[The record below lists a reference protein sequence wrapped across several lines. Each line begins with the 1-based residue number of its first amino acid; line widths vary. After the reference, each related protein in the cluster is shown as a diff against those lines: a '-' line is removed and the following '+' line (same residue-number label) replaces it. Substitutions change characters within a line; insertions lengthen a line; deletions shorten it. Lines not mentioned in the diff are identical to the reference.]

1 MKGIALLYVVF
12 SSLVA
17 LALSFML
24 FRPIQVVPRLGPA
37 PTFRLTDQLGR
48 PVTYLDLIGRIVIF
62 GFIATQGDETAPTAT
77 DSMRRLGEAL
87 RRRGWLGERVR
98 LVTLT
103 FDPEHDTP
111 EVLRAYA
118 SAQQAEPGEWLFLT
132 GEPDALRAV
141 IGGGFGVYYRKLQ
154 ATDGSSQVIFSH
166 TSKFVLV
173 DAQGLIRAEY
183 QGPALPI
190 ARAIRDIE
198 LLQREA
204 SATGIARY
212 AYEAAHQFLCYPR

>member
-1 MKGIALLYVVF
+1 MKGTALLYAMP

-17 LALSFML
+17 LALGFVL
-24 FRPIQVVPRLGPA
+24 LRPIQVVPRLGPA

-48 PVTYLDLIGRIVIF
+48 PATHLDLIGQIVVF
-62 GFIATQGDETAPTAT
+62 DFIATQGDETASVIT
-77 DSMRRLGEAL
+77 DSMRQL
-87 RRRGWLGERVR
+87 RDELRQRGWLGERVR

-103 FDPEHDTP
+103 FDPERDTP
-111 EVLRAYA
+111 EALAAYA
-118 SAQQAEPGEWLFLT
+118 LAQQADPNEWLFLT

-141 IGGGFGVYYRKLQ
+141 IGGGFGVYYQKLQ
-154 ATDGSSQVIFSH
+154 TTDDRPRTIFSH

-183 QGPALPI
+183 RDPALHI
-190 ARAIRDIE
+190 ARVIRDIE

-204 SATGIARY
+204 SSTGVARY
-212 AYEAAHQFLCYPR
+212 AYEAAHLFLCYPR